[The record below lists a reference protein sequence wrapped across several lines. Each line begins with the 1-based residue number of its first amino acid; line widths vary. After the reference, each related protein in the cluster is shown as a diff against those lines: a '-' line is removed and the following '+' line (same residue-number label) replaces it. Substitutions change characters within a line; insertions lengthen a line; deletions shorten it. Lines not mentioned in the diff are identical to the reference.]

1 MVERYP
7 DKIEVEGSIPSMPTM
22 FIKKIGIDL
31 GTTNTIVFL
40 PTKGAVVFEPTI
52 VAYDLN
58 DNRVLAV
65 GKEAKEMLGRTP
77 EDIGAYRP
85 LKDGVIADYK
95 TTKAML
101 KYFISKVLGKF
112 NVFKPIVIIS
122 GPAGITSTERR
133 AVVNAA
139 MEAGA
144 RETYLVRE
152 PILAALGAGIPINS
166 ASGHLIVNIGGGTS
180 EVAVISLGSIVSWA
194 SLRVA
199 GNKFDAAII
208 DFVKKKHGLAIGEQT
223 AERIKIEIGAALPQ
237 KERREANVRGRDI
250 ESGLPRSIV
259 MNSNEV
265 AESLSD
271 LLEEIGETIQSV
283 FSNTPPELASDI
295 IEKGIIVS
303 GGGAMLSGIDD
314 FITKVTGVNAYI
326 AEDPQYCVAK
336 GTGIISDHLDIYKR
350 AVMSKK

>member
-1 MVERYP
+1 
-7 DKIEVEGSIPSMPTM
+7 M

-31 GTTNTIVFL
+31 GTTNTLVFV
-40 PTKGAVVFEPTI
+40 PGKGVVVFEPTI

-58 DNRVLAV
+58 DNKVLAV

-77 EDIGAYRP
+77 EDIGAFRP

-101 KYFISKVLGKF
+101 RYFIAKVLGNF

-144 RETYLVRE
+144 REAYLVRE
-152 PILAALGAGIPINS
+152 PILAALGAGIPIGS

-180 EVAVISLGSIVSWA
+180 EVAVISLGGIVSWA

-199 GNKFDAAII
+199 GNKFDWAII
-208 DFVKKKHGLAIGEQT
+208 DYVKKKYGLAIGEQM
-223 AERIKIEIGAALPQ
+223 AERVKIEIGAALPQ
-237 KERREANVRGRDI
+237 KKKLETEVRGRDL
-250 ESGLPRSIV
+250 ESGLPKSIT
-259 MNSNEV
+259 MNSNEI
-265 AESLSD
+265 AEAIAD
-271 LLEEIGETIQSV
+271 HLEEIGETIQSV
-283 FSNTPPELASDI
+283 FSDTPPELASDI
-295 IEKGIIVS
+295 IEKGIVIS
-303 GGGAMLSGIDD
+303 GGGAMLRGINE
-314 FITKVTGVNAYI
+314 FITKVTGVSAVI
-326 AEDPQYCVAK
+326 AEDPQFCVAK
-336 GTGIISDHLDIYKR
+336 GTGIISEHLDTYKR